1 MHSIRCNEIN
11 QSKSGV
17 RFGSFWKNSL
27 TWIGQHSLEI
37 YLLHGFMMNLLK
49 TDVLFEFNTFT
60 GITLTSINYFV
71 TVILSS
77 VIAMCIEKN
86 DIIKIC
92 GFGKIRK

>member
-1 MHSIRCNEIN
+1 
-11 QSKSGV
+11 
-17 RFGSFWKNSL
+17 
-27 TWIGQHSLEI
+27 
-37 YLLHGFMMNLLK
+37 MMNLLK